1 MESDQAVNRIEG
13 IELAEAK
20 MNSAR
25 ERLLIYLENRGKI
38 HGDEYRRLAA
48 RVKKAEADFMKAMG
62 RAGVR

>member
-1 MESDQAVNRIEG
+1 MESDHAVNRIEG

-25 ERLLIYLENRGKI
+25 ERLLSYLENRGKI
-38 HGDEYRRLAA
+38 NGDEYRRLGA

>member
-1 MESDQAVNRIEG
+1 VESDRAVNRIEG

-25 ERLLIYLENRGKI
+25 ERLLSYLEKRGKI
-38 HGDEYRRLAA
+38 NGDEYRRLAA

-62 RAGVR
+62 RTGVR